1 MVVFSKLARVGAL
14 SALCLAACDGADPST
29 WAQHGSPAQT
39 PPTACGGDV
48 TPDPGAECPP
58 EADPAWAS
66 IKMRTVSSRFHVDRH
81 DDRSLQLT
89 IVLDVRRDMP
99 HVAPD
104 LDVKVDCDGH
114 RDDERAFFMS
124 LNGAKKGAELE
135 DRLELFRVR
144 DLPAEPEACEYR
156 MQLEGALTPKYWCFR
171 NGATEPGRCVGDEA
185 PKEPAEEPPL
195 PERME

>member
-1 MVVFSKLARVGAL
+1 MDDTSMQSDARMVVFRTLPLVGAL
-14 SALCLAACDGADPST
+14 SLSGLLACDGGDPST
-29 WAQHGSPAQT
+29 WVQQGSPAQA
-39 PPTACGGDV
+39 PPATACEGDG
-48 TPDPGAECPP
+48 TPDATDECPP
-58 EADPAWAS
+58 EADPAWAA
-66 IKMRTVSSRFHVDRH
+66 IKIRTVSSRFHLDRH

-135 DRLELFRVR
+135 DRLELFRVH
-144 DLPAEPEACEYR
+144 DLPEVPTACEYR
-156 MQLEGALTPKYWCFR
+156 MQLEGALTPKY
-171 NGATEPGRCVGDEA
+171 
-185 PKEPAEEPPL
+185 
-195 PERME
+195 